1 MAYMC
6 STDLRNIPKMFRVI
20 PIVLVKNERVFQSIG
35 FRDLIYLGDP
45 QNTLS
50 IFSQL
55 PVDEIVVLN
64 LDGLA
69 KDPSLAIYSNS
80 VFIPVG
86 YGGGIDSID
95 KAHRVFSH
103 GFEKII
109 LRSGNLASAAG
120 IEKLSNIY
128 GNSAI
133 SIKLD
138 YNWINGELVVEQNR
152 SRSNH
157 TIQSF
162 FQLIKNFCDSG
173 VGEIL
178 LTDIARVGTWKGA
191 DWLFG
196 EECQSHVSVPIIING
211 GVRSDT
217 EIADA
222 MNSSLLGGVGIGS
235 LFSFSAPS
243 QGVLIHIPPTLEI
256 LLEQRR

>member
-1 MAYMC
+1 
-6 STDLRNIPKMFRVI
+6 MFRVI
-20 PIVLVKNERVFQSIG
+20 PIVLVKNQRVFQSVG
-35 FRDLIYLGDP
+35 FRDLVYLGDP

-69 KDPSLAIYSNS
+69 TDRNLAIYSNS
-80 VFIPVG
+80 AFIPVG
-86 YGGGIDSID
+86 YGGGIDSVD
-95 KAHRVFSH
+95 RAHRVFSY

-109 LRSGNLASAAG
+109 LRSGDLASATG

-128 GNSAI
+128 GSSAI

-138 YNWINGELVVEQNR
+138 YRWINGEIVVEQNGNK
-152 SRSNH
+152 SNH
-157 TIQSF
+157 TIKSF
-162 FQLIKNFCDSG
+162 FRVIKNFCDSG
-173 VGEIL
+173 VGEII
-178 LTDIARVGTWKGA
+178 LTDIARVGTWIGA

-196 EECQSHVSVPIIING
+196 EECQSHASVPVVING
-211 GVRSDT
+211 GVNSDT

-222 MNSSLLGGVGIGS
+222 INSSLLGGVGIGS

-243 QGVLIHIPPTLEI
+243 QGVLIHIPPTLET